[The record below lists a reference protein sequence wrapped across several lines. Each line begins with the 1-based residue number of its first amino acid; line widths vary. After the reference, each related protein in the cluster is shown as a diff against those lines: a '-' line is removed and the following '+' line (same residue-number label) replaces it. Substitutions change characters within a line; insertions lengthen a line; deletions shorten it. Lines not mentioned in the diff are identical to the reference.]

1 MQPAAV
7 KPTSGVRNY
16 PTFFPP
22 DFTASARYSS
32 SLISQTHWGP
42 SGSFVV
48 ARHSIGS
55 MNPASVLGKERS
67 FASAVRFAGTVQGV
81 YRPGRADRKYFDPL
95 QFPLQCGNAE
105 RHTASK
111 CLKTWWT

>member
-22 DFTASARYSS
+22 DFTASARYPS

-81 YRPGRADRKYFDPL
+81 YRPGRADRNTLTRYSSRYSAATRSGIL
-95 QFPLQCGNAE
+95 LLSA
-105 RHTASK
+105 
-111 CLKTWWT
+111 